1 MNLWHDVPY
10 GENEKLKT
18 IIEIPKLSR
27 VKYELDKETGLIIM
41 DRVLYSPM
49 HYPFNYGFVPQTLW
63 DDGDPLDIM
72 VLSHEALLPGVLVES
87 RPIGLLPMIDDGE
100 GDSKILAVPVKDPRF
115 KEIVDIKDVDEHILA
130 EIKHFFSVYKDLQ
143 KKKVVVKDWQGKDK
157 ALEAIK
163 HSLELYQEKYSSTK

>member
-1 MNLWHDVPY
+1 MNLWHDIPY
-10 GENEKLKT
+10 GEEEALKT
-18 IIEIPKLSR
+18 IVEIPKLSR

-72 VLSHEALLPGVLVES
+72 VLSHEALLPGTLVVT
-87 RPIGLLPMIDDGE
+87 RPIGLLPMTDDGE
-100 GDSKILAVPVKDPRF
+100 GDSKILTVPIKDPRF
-115 KEIVDIKDVDEHILA
+115 DNIVDIKDVEEHILA

-143 KKKVVVKDWQGKDK
+143 KKKVEVGDWQNKDK
-157 ALEAIK
+157 ALEAIR
-163 HSLELYQEKYSSTK
+163 HSLKLYQEKYSSK